1 MSITCASRPSV
12 EKANDSVLSVS
23 FFEVNVP
30 QVRLLLIW
38 RVSLSELWE
47 RRSEDVAEIAEMHG
61 GTKLSNPRPP
71 LL

>member
-1 MSITCASRPSV
+1 MPADLALKKLMIPF
-12 EKANDSVLSVS
+12 LPVS